1 MAFDAT
7 DIVLSIIKIA
17 FVLAMMLQI
26 TPIMAWVERRGSA
39 LIQDRPG
46 PNRVGPLGLFQ
57 SLADAAKF
65 ILKEDIIPAQAHKW
79 LYTLA
84 PAFGLLPALT
94 TIAVVPW
101 GRPFILHETTMFG
114 RTIFQGVPSPFE
126 ATRYHSLIVEDAG
139 FPDALEVTA
148 RTKKGEIMGLRH
160 RQLAVEGVQFH
171 PESILT
177 DHGLRL
183 IENWLGSL

>member
-7 DIVLSIIKIA
+7 DIIMSIIKIA
-17 FVLAMMLQI
+17 IVLAMMLQI
-26 TPIMAWVERRGSA
+26 TPIMVWVERRGSA

-65 ILKEDIIPAQAHKW
+65 LFKEDIIPAQAHRW

-101 GRPFILHETTMFG
+101 GRPFLLHERTLFG
-114 RTIFQGVPSPFE
+114 
-126 ATRYHSLIVEDAG
+126 
-139 FPDALEVTA
+139 
-148 RTKKGEIMGLRH
+148 
-160 RQLAVEGVQFH
+160 
-171 PESILT
+171 
-177 DHGLRL
+177 
-183 IENWLGSL
+183 